1 MSEIV
6 NLRLARKRAAKE
18 ARDREAAENRARH
31 GLSKAERARQKTET
45 KRLRMTV
52 DGAKRDDPS
61 ES

>member
-1 MSEIV
+1 VSEIV

-31 GLSKAERARQKTET
+31 GLSKAERARRKTET